1 MPTTSITKAALHG
14 LFALL
19 LLLLAGCTEGTD
31 GPVHPEAD
39 SIRVGFTLAASG
51 GTNGGWVYKNGEGDE
66 FIQQGFCVMV
76 NAETMKVEHLFFTKD
91 NGQNVPYGNV
101 TTASGS
107 TYITTTVG
115 RKLFYTFANLT
126 QDEVESAVRSSN
138 ASAADFHMAED
149 EALDTA
155 LLARTNIAVSA
166 DGFTPT
172 RAKGIPMS
180 GMQQITLAPSDNN
193 QVRTLSVVRMVGKL
207 QFDLTNGTAS
217 PLTVQSVTLDALSD
231 NPADGEANL
240 RLLPSVTPTVG
251 DGANVTIMPRLT
263 PYGLAHHSA
272 HTYPVGRTLQSGQ
285 STTVTV
291 YCNETAAPNTR
302 FNRFL
307 LTVQLLAADGTT
319 TSQRYSLLSDNLDD
333 WSFVARNDWR
343 RIPVTFHDYR
353 FELIPQDFPP
363 IGVLPCSV
371 KETDGTFTCTF
382 RSFGD
387 FHLIPRITNRATGQ
401 IVKGWTPE
409 GVTWT
414 TVTPNDAL
422 YATVPYWY
430 ATGSYVHGT
439 FRRGQTGQSTHI
451 LTLEAD
457 PEGVTARTFVAPV
470 IINRVAD

>member
-1 MPTTSITKAALHG
+1 MPTPITKAALYG

-19 LLLLAGCTEGTD
+19 LLLFAGCAEGTD
-31 GPVHPEAD
+31 GPDGPD
-39 SIRVGFTLAASG
+39 RQSIQVAFTLAASG

-66 FIQQGFCVMV
+66 FIQQGFLVMV

-91 NGQNVPYGNV
+91 NGQNIPYGNV

-107 TYITTTVG
+107 TFISTSVG
-115 RKLFYTFANLT
+115 RKIFYTFANLT
-126 QDEVESAVRSSN
+126 QDEVESAVRRSN
-138 ASAADFHMAED
+138 ASASAFHFAED

-180 GMQQITLAPSDNN
+180 GMQQITLAPSDND

-207 QFDLTNGTAS
+207 QFDLTNGAQQ
-217 PLTVQSVTLDALSD
+217 PLTVQSITLDALSD
-231 NPADGEANL
+231 NPADDEANL

-251 DGANVTIMPRLT
+251 DGANVTILPRLT

-302 FNRFL
+302 FSRFI
-307 LTVQLLAADGTT
+307 LTATLLAADGTT

-363 IGVLPCSV
+363 IGVLPSSV
-371 KETDGTFTCTF
+371 KEADGTFTCTF

-422 YATVPYWY
+422 YDEAPYWY
-430 ATGSYVHGT
+430 ATGAYVHGT